1 MNKQLIVT
9 IGREYG
15 SAGHIIAEK
24 LARKLE
30 ITLYDR
36 KFIENSYEL
45 IGYSREI
52 LEKFDEK
59 PVNVWFSK
67 KIGNHSNSIE
77 SHVQQRIFDFIKDKA
92 DMGESFV
99 IVGRCADQLLRKNSN
114 TVRVFILGD
123 IEEKISHVME
133 VYNLPR
139 NKALAKIKR
148 HDKKRKAYH
157 NTYSDIKWGDSRGY
171 HLCINSSLLG
181 IDDTV
186 EMLYDYVIRFMNV
199 KKTH

>member
-1 MNKQLIVT
+1 MKEQIIVT

-15 SAGHIIAEK
+15 SAGHLIAEK
-24 LARKLE
+24 LAKKLN
-30 ITLYDR
+30 INLYDR
-36 KFIENSYEL
+36 KFIEDSHEL

-52 LEKFDEK
+52 LEAFDEK

-67 KIGNHSNSIE
+67 RLGGHSTSIE
-77 SHVQQRIFDFIKDKA
+77 NHVQQRIFDMIKEKA
-92 DMGESFV
+92 QSGESFI
-99 IVGRCADQLLRKNSN
+99 IVGRCADYILRENPN
-114 TVRVFILGD
+114 AVRVFVLGD
-123 IEEKISHVME
+123 IEEKINHVME
-133 VYNLPR
+133 VYELPR
-139 NKALAKIKR
+139 NKAIAKIRR

-186 EMLYDYVIRFMNV
+186 EMLYDYVTRFIEM